1 LLKIFNTLTKKIEN
15 FQPIDASNVRMYV
28 CGPTVYDK
36 IHIGNGRSLIVFDVL
51 FRILRKIYGE
61 KSVTYVRNI
70 TDIDDKIIAKS
81 QELKL
86 SVLEVAEKNIIQF
99 KKDANKLNLLN
110 PTIEPKATDYIE
122 EMGDIIKN
130 LIANDFAYI
139 KNKHVYFNV
148 KKYAKYG
155 NLSNKK
161 LDENI
166 DGIRV
171 LVSENKIDKNDFVLW
186 KPANIDE
193 VYYIVDGLEYG
204 RPGWHIECSAMA
216 YKLLGATFD
225 IHGGGLD
232 LMFPHHENEIAQSCC
247 CFKTDT
253 LANYFIHNGFLNF
266 NDVKMSKSL
275 GNVML
280 IDEFEMD
287 LEIFRLAILLTNY
300 SHPLNFNSDT
310 ILLAKNIL
318 DKFYEI
324 MKIDKIDFDDNK
336 IDNIF
341 LDHLKNNMNTVL
353 AIKRLQ
359 ELLANLKKE
368 VDLEKKN
375 YLKTVIFSSM
385 NFIGL
390 MQKNYNEYQNNN
402 NTKKGDV
409 KMMDNDKIEKLIEER
424 FQAKLARDFA
434 KADKIRDDLL
444 ANGILLQDVRG
455 QKTTWTYKK

>member
-1 LLKIFNTLTKKIEN
+1 
-15 FQPIDASNVRMYV
+15 
-28 CGPTVYDK
+28 
-36 IHIGNGRSLIVFDVL
+36 
-51 FRILRKIYGE
+51 
-61 KSVTYVRNI
+61 
-70 TDIDDKIIAKS
+70 
-81 QELKL
+81 
-86 SVLEVAEKNIIQF
+86 
-99 KKDANKLNLLN
+99 
-110 PTIEPKATDYIE
+110 
-122 EMGDIIKN
+122 
-130 LIANDFAYI
+130 
-139 KNKHVYFNV
+139 
-148 KKYAKYG
+148 
-155 NLSNKK
+155 
-161 LDENI
+161 
-166 DGIRV
+166 
-171 LVSENKIDKNDFVLW
+171 
-186 KPANIDE
+186 
-193 VYYIVDGLEYG
+193 
-204 RPGWHIECSAMA
+204 
-216 YKLLGATFD
+216 
-225 IHGGGLD
+225 
-232 LMFPHHENEIAQSCC
+232 
-247 CFKTDT
+247 
-253 LANYFIHNGFLNF
+253 
-266 NDVKMSKSL
+266 MSKSL

>member
-1 LLKIFNTLTKKIEN
+1 
-15 FQPIDASNVRMYV
+15 
-28 CGPTVYDK
+28 
-36 IHIGNGRSLIVFDVL
+36 
-51 FRILRKIYGE
+51 
-61 KSVTYVRNI
+61 
-70 TDIDDKIIAKS
+70 
-81 QELKL
+81 
-86 SVLEVAEKNIIQF
+86 
-99 KKDANKLNLLN
+99 
-110 PTIEPKATDYIE
+110 
-122 EMGDIIKN
+122 
-130 LIANDFAYI
+130 
-139 KNKHVYFNV
+139 
-148 KKYAKYG
+148 
-155 NLSNKK
+155 
-161 LDENI
+161 
-166 DGIRV
+166 
-171 LVSENKIDKNDFVLW
+171 
-186 KPANIDE
+186 
-193 VYYIVDGLEYG
+193 
-204 RPGWHIECSAMA
+204 MA

>member
-1 LLKIFNTLTKKIEN
+1 
-15 FQPIDASNVRMYV
+15 
-28 CGPTVYDK
+28 
-36 IHIGNGRSLIVFDVL
+36 
-51 FRILRKIYGE
+51 
-61 KSVTYVRNI
+61 
-70 TDIDDKIIAKS
+70 
-81 QELKL
+81 
-86 SVLEVAEKNIIQF
+86 
-99 KKDANKLNLLN
+99 
-110 PTIEPKATDYIE
+110 
-122 EMGDIIKN
+122 
-130 LIANDFAYI
+130 
-139 KNKHVYFNV
+139 
-148 KKYAKYG
+148 
-155 NLSNKK
+155 
-161 LDENI
+161 
-166 DGIRV
+166 
-171 LVSENKIDKNDFVLW
+171 
-186 KPANIDE
+186 
-193 VYYIVDGLEYG
+193 
-204 RPGWHIECSAMA
+204 MA

-253 LANYFIHNGFLNF
+253 LANYFVHNGFLNF